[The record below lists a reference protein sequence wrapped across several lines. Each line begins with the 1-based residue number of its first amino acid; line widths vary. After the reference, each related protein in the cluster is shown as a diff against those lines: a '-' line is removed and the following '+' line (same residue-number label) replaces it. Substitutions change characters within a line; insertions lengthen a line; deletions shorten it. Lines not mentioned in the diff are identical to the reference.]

1 MEPNSFTPFDNMTQ
15 TRELQ
20 MLKTAI
26 PYMKGDQKKQ
36 FAILIKYMELQ
47 NTIQVFNQEDKVMS
61 MCSVSED
68 ENSTLAMLDDLRKFC
83 TDKELET
90 LDMITNMVSMMET
103 YETIFAQYIVRKLP
117 KQSITFLKG
126 INSDG
131 K

>member
-26 PYMKGDQKKQ
+26 PYMKGDQ
-36 FAILIKYMELQ
+36 
-47 NTIQVFNQEDKVMS
+47 VFNQEDKVMS

-68 ENSTLAMLDDLRKFC
+68 ENSTLAMLNDLRKFC

-103 YETIFAQYIVRKLP
+103 YETIFA
-117 KQSITFLKG
+117 
-126 INSDG
+126 
-131 K
+131 

>member
-47 NTIQVFNQEDKVMS
+47 NTIQVFNQED
-61 MCSVSED
+61 
-68 ENSTLAMLDDLRKFC
+68 ENSTLAMLNDLRKFC

-103 YETIFAQYIVRKLP
+103 YETIFA
-117 KQSITFLKG
+117 
-126 INSDG
+126 
-131 K
+131 

>member
-68 ENSTLAMLDDLRKFC
+68 ENSTLAML
-83 TDKELET
+83 
-90 LDMITNMVSMMET
+90 M
-103 YETIFAQYIVRKLP
+103 
-117 KQSITFLKG
+117 TFGNSVQTKSLKHL
-126 INSDG
+126 ICSQI
-131 K
+131 